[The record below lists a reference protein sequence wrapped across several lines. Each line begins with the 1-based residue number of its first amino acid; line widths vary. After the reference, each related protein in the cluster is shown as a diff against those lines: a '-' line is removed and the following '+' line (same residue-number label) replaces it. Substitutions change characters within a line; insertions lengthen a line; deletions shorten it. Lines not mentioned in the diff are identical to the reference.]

1 MTITIRQKLYGLGL
15 LGVVFFVAVGIF
27 GWKGIRDVARG
38 VKDVAAT
45 SPAIRS
51 HMEASMFLD
60 LTRADISKMLTA
72 SGDAQDPAAAELS
85 EHQKLLQDK
94 LGVAKSLSQGQAV
107 LVALQKETNL
117 SKKYLAQASKI
128 SDQRKDAAA
137 ATSHRSAQDQ
147 PMRRCS

>member
-15 LGVVFFVAVGIF
+15 LGVVFSVAVGVF

-38 VKDVAAT
+38 VKDVPAT
-45 SPAIRS
+45 STAIRS

-60 LTRADISKMLTA
+60 LKRADISKMLTA
-72 SGDAQDPAAAELS
+72 SGDAQDTAAELR
-85 EHQKLLQDK
+85 EHQKLLRDK

-107 LVALQKETNL
+107 LAALQKETNL
-117 SKKYLAQASKI
+117 SEEYLAQASKI
-128 SDQRKDAAA
+128 SDQRKDAAT
-137 ATSHRSAQDQ
+137 ATSHRSGQDQ